1 MSHHFDTPTGR
12 EDARLNLCDLYL
24 FEGGEGRTV
33 MAMTSNPGVAPGPP
47 GAFRADGRYEFRFDT
62 NGDGVEDVSFKV
74 SFGAPAQEGPTQEST
89 ARGAGPAQSFA
100 VRRATGQDAVCGSAG
115 ELLAEGLTSEVTG
128 GTLGTLAFA
137 GIATDVFAGDGTAL
151 EAYEADFA
159 QGEYTPQHFQQ
170 HANLFAGRHIAVIV
184 VEVPTELI
192 GAGQVHAWATIS
204 LYGHAPELQVARW
217 GLPLLTHLFI
227 RNNEMRENYNRT
239 APSGDNAPFT
249 TQIGDVIRETAR
261 RAGTV
266 TDPEAYAA
274 RVLARLGSLTL
285 PYKLDST
292 AAFDYAGFNGR
303 ALRDDVMDVMLS
315 LMSNSALGDGVAPD
329 PALIQGKFPYFTQPS

>member
-12 EDARLNLCDLYL
+12 EDPRLNLCDLYL
-24 FEGGEGRTV
+24 FEGSEGRTV
-33 MAMTSNPGVAPGPP
+33 MAMTSNPGVAPGTA

-74 SFGAPAQEGPTQEST
+74 SFGEVADAQGD
-89 ARGAGPAQSFA
+89 AGTQSFS
-100 VRRATGQDAVCGSAG
+100 VRRAVGQDAVGGSAG
-115 ELLAEGLTSEVTG
+115 DLLAEGVTSEVSKG
-128 GTLGTLAFA
+128 SQGALAFA
-137 GIATDVFAGDGTAL
+137 GVSRDVFAGDGTAL

-159 QGEYTPQHFQQ
+159 KGDYTPQHFRN
-170 HANLFAGRHIAVIV
+170 HANLFAGRHVAVIV

-192 GAGQVHAWATIS
+192 GAGQVNGWATIS
-204 LYGHAPELQVARW
+204 LYGHAPEMQVARW

-227 RNNEMRENYNRT
+227 RDNEMREDYNRT

-249 TQIGDVIRETAR
+249 ARIGDVVRETVG
-261 RAGTV
+261 RANTV
-266 TDPEAYAA
+266 TDPGAYAG

-285 PYKLDST
+285 PYQLDST

-303 ALRDDVMDVMLS
+303 ALPDDVMDVMLS
-315 LMSNSALGDGVAPD
+315 LMTNSALGDGVAPD
-329 PALIQGKFPYFTQPS
+329 PALIRSEFPYFTQPS